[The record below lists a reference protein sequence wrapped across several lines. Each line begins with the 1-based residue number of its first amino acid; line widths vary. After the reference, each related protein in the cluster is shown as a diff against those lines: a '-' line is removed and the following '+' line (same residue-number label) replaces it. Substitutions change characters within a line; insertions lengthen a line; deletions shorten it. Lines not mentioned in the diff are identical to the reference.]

1 MFSSEI
7 CMAGKER
14 RIKLIVGLLFP
25 FILVLGGA
33 GLAALG
39 LMQGWLVL
47 IVIGLILV
55 AAGVLWSVVVLDL
68 TNPFEWF

>member
-1 MFSSEI
+1 
-7 CMAGKER
+7 MAEKQGL
-14 RIKLIVGLLFP
+14 IKLIVGLLFP

-33 GLAALG
+33 GLAVLG

-47 IVIGLILV
+47 VLTGLIVV

-68 TNPFEWF
+68 ANPFDWF